1 MPLCCVGVNLIVDFR
16 WFLGCLFSGSLKTFF
31 VLILSIYIMNE
42 LLERLFKLKENG
54 TTVRTELLAGMTTF
68 LTMCYILIVNP
79 SILSQT
85 GMDFGAVFVATCIA
99 SAIGCVIM
107 GMLANYPIAL
117 APGMG
122 LNAYFTF
129 SVVKGMGVSWQIA
142 LAAVCVSGIV
152 FILFSAFKVREMLV
166 NALPMS
172 LKMAIAAGI
181 GLFLA
186 LIALKGSGVIV
197 GSEATLLKMNDL
209 YELKDGVKVPN
220 MPVIL
225 ALFGF
230 FLIVALDYYRVR
242 GAIIIS
248 IFVVT
253 AIAAVLGLTSIDG
266 VVSAVPAIA
275 PTFMQM
281 DFNGLFNGSMI
292 AVIFVFFLVDL
303 FDSTGTL
310 VGVSHRAGLLDKNG
324 HLPRLKRALFA
335 DSIAIVAGS
344 SLGTSSTT
352 PYIESAS
359 GVAAGGR
366 TGLTA
371 VTVGILMLAC
381 LWFSPLAKAVPA
393 FATAPALLYIGVQ
406 MMRSALEIDWQ
417 DMTEAAP
424 AFMTMAL
431 MPFTYSIAD
440 GIALGFISYAVIK
453 LVCAR
458 QKDVPPMVWIVAV
471 CWLAKFWFLGS

>member
-1 MPLCCVGVNLIVDFR
+1 MAHPNNF
-16 WFLGCLFSGSLKTFF
+16 
-31 VLILSIYIMNE
+31 
-42 LLERLFKLKENG
+42 LERVFKLSENQ
-54 TTVRTELLAGMTTF
+54 TTVRTELLAGFTTF
-68 LTMCYILIVNP
+68 LTMCYIIIVNP
-79 SILSQT
+79 SILSIT
-85 GMDFGAVFVATCIA
+85 GMDFGAVFVATCISA
-99 SAIGCVIM
+99 AIGCFIM
-107 GMLANYPIAL
+107 GAFANYPIAL

-129 SVVKGMGVSWQIA
+129 SVVQGMGVSWQIA
-142 LAAVCVSGIV
+142 LAAVFMSGVIF
-152 FILFSAFKVREMLV
+152 FIFSFFKLREMLV

-181 GLFLA
+181 GMFLA
-186 LIALKGSGVIV
+186 LIALKNSGLVI
-197 GSEATLLKMNDL
+197 GSEATLLKMNNL
-209 YELKDGVKVPN
+209 YEIKDGVKVPN
-220 MPVIL
+220 YPVLL
-225 ALFGF
+225 ALLGF
-230 FLIVALDYYRVR
+230 FLTIALDYFRVR

-253 AIAAVLGLTSIDG
+253 GLAAALGLTQFDG
-266 VVSAVPAIA
+266 IVSAIPSVA

-310 VGVSHRAGLLDKNG
+310 VGVSHRAGLLDKDG
-324 HLPRLKRALFA
+324 KLPRLKRALFA
-335 DSIAIVAGS
+335 DSTAIVAGAA
-344 SLGTSSTT
+344 LGTSSTT

-371 VTVGILMLAC
+371 MTVGVLMLAC

-406 MMRSALEIDWQ
+406 MLRSATEVDWS
-417 DMTEAAP
+417 DVTEAAP
-424 AFMTMAL
+424 AFMTIVF

-440 GIALGFISYAVIK
+440 GIAMGFISYAIIK
-453 LVCAR
+453 LVCKR
-458 QKDVPPMVWIVAV
+458 SKDVPPMVWIVAV
-471 CWLAKFWFLGS
+471 CWLAKFWFLGA

>member
-1 MPLCCVGVNLIVDFR
+1 MAHPNNF
-16 WFLGCLFSGSLKTFF
+16 
-31 VLILSIYIMNE
+31 
-42 LLERLFKLKENG
+42 LERVFKLSENQ
-54 TTVRTELLAGMTTF
+54 TTVRTEILAGFTTF
-68 LTMCYILIVNP
+68 LTMCYIIIVNP
-79 SILSQT
+79 SILSIT
-85 GMDFGAVFVATCIA
+85 GMDFGAVFVATCISA
-99 SAIGCVIM
+99 AIGCFIM
-107 GMLANYPIAL
+107 GAFANYPIAL

-129 SVVKGMGVSWQIA
+129 SVVQGMGVSWQIA
-142 LAAVCVSGIV
+142 LAAVFMSGVIF
-152 FILFSAFKVREMLV
+152 FIFSFFKLREMLV

-181 GLFLA
+181 GMFLA
-186 LIALKGSGVIV
+186 LIALKNSGLVI
-197 GSEATLLKMNDL
+197 GSEATLLKMNNL
-209 YELKDGVKVPN
+209 YEIKDGVKVPN
-220 MPVIL
+220 YPVLL
-225 ALFGF
+225 ALLGF
-230 FLIVALDYYRVR
+230 FLTIALDYFRVR

-253 AIAAVLGLTSIDG
+253 GLAAALGLTQFDG
-266 VVSAVPAIA
+266 IVSAIPSVA

-310 VGVSHRAGLLDKNG
+310 VGVSHRAGLLDKDG
-324 HLPRLKRALFA
+324 KLPRLKRALFA
-335 DSIAIVAGS
+335 DSTAIVAGAA
-344 SLGTSSTT
+344 LGTSSTT

-371 VTVGILMLAC
+371 ITVGVLMLAC

-406 MMRSALEIDWQ
+406 MLRSATEVDWS
-417 DMTEAAP
+417 DVTEAAP
-424 AFMTMAL
+424 AFMTIVF

-440 GIALGFISYAVIK
+440 GIAMGFISYAIIK
-453 LVCAR
+453 LVCKR
-458 QKDVPPMVWIVAV
+458 SKDVPPMVWIVAV
-471 CWLAKFWFLGS
+471 CWLAKFWFLGA

>member
-1 MPLCCVGVNLIVDFR
+1 MTTQNSF
-16 WFLGCLFSGSLKTFF
+16 
-31 VLILSIYIMNE
+31 
-42 LLERLFKLKENG
+42 LERWFKLKENG
-54 TTVRTELLAGMTTF
+54 TTVRTEILAGFTTF
-68 LTMCYILIVNP
+68 LTMCYIIIVNP
-79 SILSQT
+79 AILSIT
-85 GMDFGAVFVATCIA
+85 GMDFGAVFVATCISA
-99 SAIGCVIM
+99 AIGCFVM
-107 GMLANYPIAL
+107 GAFANYPIAL

-129 SVVKGMGVSWQIA
+129 SVVQGMGVNWQIA
-142 LAAVCVSGIV
+142 LAAVFMSGIIFFV
-152 FILFSAFKVREMLV
+152 FSFFKIREMLV

-186 LIALKGSGVIV
+186 LIALKGSGIVV
-197 GSEATLLKMNDL
+197 GSEATLLKMNNL
-209 YELKDGVKVPN
+209 YEIKDGVKTPN
-220 MPVIL
+220 LPVLL
-225 ALFGF
+225 ALGGF
-230 FLIVALDYYRVR
+230 FLTIALDYFRVR

-248 IFVVT
+248 IFT
-253 AIAAVLGLTSIDG
+253 ITGLAAVFGLTKIEG
-266 VVSAVPAIA
+266 IVSAVPSLA

-281 DFNGLFNGSMI
+281 DFNGLFNGGMI

-310 VGVSHRAGLLDKNG
+310 VGVSHRAGLLDSNG

-335 DSIAIVAGS
+335 DSSAIVAGS
-344 SLGTSSTT
+344 MLGTSSTT

-371 VTVGILMLAC
+371 VTVGVLLLAC

-406 MMRSALEIDWQ
+406 MMRSATEIDWG
-417 DMTEAAP
+417 DITEAAP
-424 AFMTMAL
+424 AFMTIAF

-440 GIALGFISYAVIK
+440 GIALGFISYAIIK
-453 LVCAR
+453 LCCKRA
-458 QKDVPPMVWIVAV
+458 QEVPIMVWIVAV
-471 CWLAKFWFLGS
+471 CWLGKFWFLGS

>member
-1 MPLCCVGVNLIVDFR
+1 MTTQNSF
-16 WFLGCLFSGSLKTFF
+16 
-31 VLILSIYIMNE
+31 
-42 LLERLFKLKENG
+42 LERWFKLKENG
-54 TTVRTELLAGMTTF
+54 TTVRTEILAGFTTF
-68 LTMCYILIVNP
+68 LTMCYIIIVNP
-79 SILSQT
+79 AILSIT
-85 GMDFGAVFVATCIA
+85 GMDFGAVFVATCISA
-99 SAIGCVIM
+99 AIGCFVM
-107 GMLANYPIAL
+107 GAFANYPIAL

-129 SVVKGMGVSWQIA
+129 SVVQGMGVNWQIA
-142 LAAVCVSGIV
+142 LAAVFMSGIIFFV
-152 FILFSAFKVREMLV
+152 FSFFKIREMLV

-186 LIALKGSGVIV
+186 LIALKGSGIVV
-197 GSEATLLKMNDL
+197 GSEATLLKMNNL
-209 YELKDGVKVPN
+209 YEIKDGVKTPN
-220 MPVIL
+220 LPVLL
-225 ALFGF
+225 ALGGF
-230 FLIVALDYYRVR
+230 FLTIALDYFRVR

-248 IFVVT
+248 IFT
-253 AIAAVLGLTSIDG
+253 ITGLAAVFGLTKIEG
-266 VVSAVPAIA
+266 IVSAVPSLA

-281 DFNGLFNGSMI
+281 DFNGLFNGGMI

-310 VGVSHRAGLLDKNG
+310 VGVSHRAGLLDSNG
-324 HLPRLKRALFA
+324 HLPQLKRALFA
-335 DSIAIVAGS
+335 DSSAIVAGS
-344 SLGTSSTT
+344 MLGTSSTT

-371 VTVGILMLAC
+371 VTVGVLLLAC

-406 MMRSALEIDWQ
+406 MMRSATEIDWG
-417 DMTEAAP
+417 DITEAAP
-424 AFMTMAL
+424 AFMTIAF

-440 GIALGFISYAVIK
+440 GIALGFISYAIIK
-453 LVCAR
+453 LCCKRA
-458 QKDVPPMVWIVAV
+458 QEVPIMVWIVAV
-471 CWLAKFWFLGS
+471 CWLGKFWFLGS